1 MQMTVYNPQKGR
13 LESIDAELNKDN
25 TTWFSR
31 YRKNDDIYSITDFQ
45 GGILIKDFDY
55 SYPAWIYN
63 VSRADI
69 GYNQKKAKQLIQNC
83 A

>member
-1 MQMTVYNPQKGR
+1 MQITVYNPQKGR
-13 LESIDAELNKDN
+13 LETITAELNKGN

-55 SYPAWIYN
+55 TYPAWIYD

-69 GYNQKKAKQLIQNC
+69 GYNQKKAKQLIQKY

>member
-1 MQMTVYNPQKGR
+1 MQMTVHNPQKGR
-13 LESIDAELNKDN
+13 LETIDAELNKDN

-55 SYPAWIYN
+55 TYPTWIYDI
-63 VSRADI
+63 SRAEI